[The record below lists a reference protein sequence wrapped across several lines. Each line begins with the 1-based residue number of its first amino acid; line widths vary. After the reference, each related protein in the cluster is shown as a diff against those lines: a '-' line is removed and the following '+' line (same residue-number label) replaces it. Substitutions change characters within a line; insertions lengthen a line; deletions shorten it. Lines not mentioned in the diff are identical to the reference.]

1 MDSLSDNYGPRDNNF
16 LMVRIIAKRTTGLNI
31 CHLNA
36 QSLNNKLD
44 EFRYLFENSSLDVI
58 CISETWFHPDRNDN
72 IYKHNGYR
80 LFRADRHTNGG
91 GVAIY
96 LRNGIYGRT
105 VLNSEPGESTEH
117 LFLELRINN
126 EKLLMGCVYRPNHFV
141 NIDPLITKLETISV
155 LYNDVIIADAMAGMN
170 LRLVNDS
177 IPTHFA
183 TTYNTLL
190 DPFFVSHGHKI
201 LHYDQLDGST
211 FSRHDFIFL
220 SYDITINRQAETYTY
235 RDFRRLNI
243 SDLELDVNRIDWNQ
257 IYYLSS
263 VESKVN
269 FLTDNIVDLYNLH
282 VPMVTKNIKTDLKPW
297 FTSEVKTLI
306 DIRERAYKRWKRYKT
321 PELYS
326 TFQSARKDVVRKV
339 KHEKLIFYTNK
350 FNNATSTKKTSF
362 PTLWK
367 LAKIIP
373 VPKGANEFRPIAILP
388 FISKVFE
395 RLVNLQILQY
405 LTEHKIITD
414 RQSGF
419 RPRHSCL
426 TALVDVVESIR
437 NNLDKNE
444 VSILVLLDH
453 SKAFD
458 TVHYPTLY
466 YKLIHLFS
474 FSESTVRLMSSYLED
489 RKQLTVSGNNA
500 SSQMTTKRG
509 VPQGSILGPL
519 LDTMYSNDLPNQLE
533 HTNIRMYVDDVQLYT
548 STTTDAIDRCI
559 MNVNNDLN
567 KILDWANGNGLALNP
582 NKSKA
587 ILIHK
592 KSTSLGNVNIFLGNC
607 QIELVKKVKNLGV
620 TFNENLTWSD
630 HINANCGKI
639 YVVFILQARTIH
651 MKGYVRLN

>member
-1 MDSLSDNYGPRDNNF
+1 MTIFVLHAISTSKSRRKF
-16 LMVRIIAKRTTGLNI
+16 LTLGLFRFHWKSNIAPLFLNDPANLPSI
-31 CHLNA
+31 VHG
-36 QSLNNKLD
+36 
-44 EFRYLFENSSLDVI
+44 SLD
-58 CISETWFHPDRNDN
+58 
-72 IYKHNGYR
+72 
-80 LFRADRHTNGG
+80 
-91 GVAIY
+91 
-96 LRNGIYGRT
+96 
-105 VLNSEPGESTEH
+105 
-117 LFLELRINN
+117 
-126 EKLLMGCVYRPNHFV
+126 KL
-141 NIDPLITKLETISV
+141 K
-155 LYNDVIIADAMAGMN
+155 
-170 LRLVNDS
+170 S
-177 IPTHFA
+177 IQSIHVQ
-183 TTYNTLL
+183 
-190 DPFFVSHGHKI
+190 PFKK
-201 LHYDQLDGST
+201 
-211 FSRHDFIFL
+211 
-220 SYDITINRQAETYTY
+220 QAETYTY

-282 VPMVTKNIKTDLKPW
+282 VPMVTNNIKIDLKPW

-350 FNNATSTKKTSF
+350 FNNATSTRKTWNEIKKIGITKTTNHNSNLDVNVLNEKFVNIPMPEVNADFYSSRTVTSTSQRGFSLRHVFDNEVLNSIMTIKSNAVVVSSF

-500 SSQMTTKRG
+500 SSQMTTKKG

-519 LDTMYSNDLPNQLE
+519 LYTMYSNDLPNQLE
-533 HTNIRMYVDDVQLYT
+533 HTNIRMYVDDVQLCK
-548 STTTDAIDRCI
+548 STTTDAIDRCV

-567 KILDWANGNGLALNP
+567 NILDWANGNGLALNP

-587 ILIHK
+587 ILILK

-639 YVVFILQARTIH
+639 YADMLTITRLERAKELPCLHEIDRLQNLAIFNEKPLRIGVASLTRDCPVTKFGH
-651 MKGYVRLN
+651 LQ